1 MVLGNFIV
9 EVVISFGP
17 KDPSVATDRVEV
29 SLLDADPGESPKK
42 IQLTLTGIKSFQK
55 KRMYDYWNQFG
66 DVFPAF
72 TIRRR

>member
-29 SLLDADPGESPKK
+29 TLRDADPGESPKS
-42 IQLTLTGIKSFQK
+42 IQVKLPGITRNQVKTNTE
-55 KRMYDYWNQFG
+55 YWNQFG
-66 DVFPAF
+66 EVFPAF

>member
-29 SLLDADPGESPKK
+29 ELRDTDPGESPKT
-42 IQLTLTGIKSFQK
+42 IQVKLRGITRRELKFNTE
-55 KRMYDYWNQFG
+55 YWNQFG

>member
-1 MVLGNFIV
+1 M
-9 EVVISFGP
+9 
-17 KDPSVATDRVEV
+17 ATDRVEV
-29 SLLDADPGESPKK
+29 TLRDFDPGESPKK
-42 IQLTLTGIKSFQK
+42 VQLILTGIKSFQK

>member
-17 KDPSVATDRVEV
+17 KDPSVTTDRVEV
-29 SLLDADPGESPKK
+29 ALLDADPGESPKV
-42 IQLTLTGIKSFQK
+42 IQSKLSGITRNMI
-55 KRMYDYWNQFG
+55 KRNTEYWNQFG
-66 DVFPAF
+66 NVFPAF

>member
-1 MVLGNFIV
+1 M
-9 EVVISFGP
+9 
-17 KDPSVATDRVEV
+17 ATDRVEV
-29 SLLDADPGESPKK
+29 TLRDADPGESPKK
-42 IQLTLTGIKSFQK
+42 IQKSLTGIKAFQR